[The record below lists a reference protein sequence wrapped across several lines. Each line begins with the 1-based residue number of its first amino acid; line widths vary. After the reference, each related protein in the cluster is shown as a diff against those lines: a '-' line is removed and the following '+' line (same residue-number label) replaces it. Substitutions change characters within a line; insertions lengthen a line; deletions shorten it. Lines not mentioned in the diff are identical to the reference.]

1 MSLKPETVAV
11 IKKIEEMDIEFGENA
26 YITALV
32 LDKGDDQKA
41 SVAMQGS
48 VPALLALQTQMLIHT
63 LSQIDDQQKRVK
75 TFAELTVQVLSQGM
89 K

>member
-11 IKKIEEMDIEFGENA
+11 IKKIEEMEIEFGENA

-48 VPALLALQTQMLIHT
+48 VPALLALQTQMLVHT
-63 LSQIDDQQKRVK
+63 LSQIDDRRKR
-75 TFAELTVQVLSQGM
+75 AEALAEITVQVISHG
-89 K
+89 KN